1 MGGVLIIAS
10 VLLTSLL
17 INDLANKLILLV
29 LVSMLMFAAI
39 GFIDD
44 YRKFT
49 VSKKGLAGKKKLLF
63 QGTIGLMVWAYLY
76 YIGFTGRP
84 YDRFFSNKSYKCSS
98 ILYWSNRN
106 VCFNST
112 YTYGN
117 IKCS

>member
-63 QGTIGLMVWAYLY
+63 QGTIGLMVWH
-76 YIGFTGRP
+76 
-84 YDRFFSNKSYKCSS
+84 
-98 ILYWSNRN
+98 
-106 VCFNST
+106 T
-112 YTYGN
+112 YT
-117 IKCS
+117 ILVSQVDL

>member
-49 VSKKGLAGKKKLLF
+49 VSKK
-63 QGTIGLMVWAYLY
+63 
-76 YIGFTGRP
+76 
-84 YDRFFSNKSYKCSS
+84 RFSREEKNCYFKV
-98 ILYWSNRN
+98 L
-106 VCFNST
+106 
-112 YTYGN
+112 
-117 IKCS
+117 

>member
-29 LVSMLMFAAI
+29 LISMLMFAAI

-49 VSKKGLAGKKKLLF
+49 C
-63 QGTIGLMVWAYLY
+63 Q
-76 YIGFTGRP
+76 
-84 YDRFFSNKSYKCSS
+84 
-98 ILYWSNRN
+98 
-106 VCFNST
+106 
-112 YTYGN
+112 
-117 IKCS
+117 